1 MQRFHPRPFARRAA
15 VLAAVLAAA
24 VAGRS
29 LAVATRVEGWWPSV
43 LTRLDAIESI
53 VLMLGVVFLS
63 LPSST
68 AAAKN
73 RDRSVWRGVWPLVWR
88 TYLVWWTALAVSI
101 AAGNTILSPARVAA
115 HAIFF
120 RHPGS
125 AGPPPDL
132 AIGWVLSV
140 LLTVVVLLPLW
151 RRAVGALAQRRGNLL
166 SAELTL
172 AAMVAAA
179 GLVVRTTATF
189 VVDPHPYGRLSLLIG
204 QLHLV
209 GAGLAV
215 AALIAHRHRTS
226 TAVVRAAAGAL
237 VLGLLVSFVVLDGG
251 LQTSEASRV
260 LQMLASAFVALGAV
274 VLIAV
279 VPSRRSPGPW
289 VRRIGFVGPA
299 TLVFIGPSLGV
310 IARQYRER
318 IEFRPEGW
326 VLDGSMLAPFI
337 WSACLAVAL
346 ALTVRVLAETPIAG
360 VLRDRRASSPSWG
373 GWVAGVAAGGFVWR
387 IITLLTVAPE
397 RTDGGDPLF
406 YHATANIIAQGRG
419 FPEPLNWIAFARSI
433 PSALHGPLY
442 PVYLS
447 IWSRLGATTY
457 FDQKMAS
464 ILVGTATIVVA
475 ALLARRVAGRGA
487 GLAAAVLVALYPHLW
502 LIDGVMFPEGLMVL
516 LCGLVILAAYRWRD
530 THALSMALAMGGL
543 IGLAAL
549 TRGEGLFLSVLLVVP
564 WILGDK
570 RLTWKRR
577 IRDLVL
583 AGVACVVVL
592 APWMLYNLP
601 RFEVFVP
608 LSTNGNELHV
618 YSNCEDVY
626 SGKFLGFWA
635 FECQERIRRES
646 GEPEGDEAEKAVYW
660 RDVGFDYARD
670 NADQLP
676 KVIAARVLRQ
686 WDLFRPFDNASFA
699 AIEGRNVGAAQA
711 GLAMYWAMIPFAA
724 YGIVR
729 VRRRKVPVWPLL
741 SQVAMVTLTAAYAYG
756 TTRFRAPAELTL
768 CVLAGAGLAPLIGR
782 GWRRLAPDGR
792 PHPIGGDDAFV
803 LGGPGLSDIR
813 RGIRR
818 RSTVA
823 AVAVLTVVIVAPLRG
838 LYLAIGSTMEEGFML
853 VFPERVLKGDV
864 PNVDFLHLYG
874 PGSLDVLA
882 ATYWAFGT
890 SLEVERTVGLVQHLG
905 IITAIWTLTRAWGRG
920 IALVSALVCTM
931 IVLTPI
937 GLTALAWNGGVA
949 FGLWSVVF
957 ALRARH
963 SARPTRWWLGAGVL
977 GGLALSYRPD
987 LAVAVVLGLGWLLW
1001 SERARWKYLVLG
1013 GVIGLLPMWVHFAVA
1028 GPRAAFQG
1036 MLFDPVVELR
1046 PGRELPMPPSWNRV
1060 EGALQVI
1067 GENVAP
1073 WWGLPAPR
1081 ASQQLF
1087 LWFVALP
1094 IAAFGVLAV
1103 GVVAHR
1109 RAPLPRTRV
1118 LVAASLFGVG
1128 LLPQALQRPDSAH
1141 LAWVSMVTFALVP
1154 VAVLEII
1161 GRRRATWTPLART
1174 TGIAAA
1180 MALTLLVLCPFYTYR
1195 PYLFHVRQTI
1205 GDAPVGLV
1213 VSRGDR
1219 WFPIGDVRTSIATQE
1234 VIDDLDRL
1242 STPGQRL
1249 LVGPV
1254 DLRQTAYSDVFF
1266 HHLFPDLDPATY
1278 YIEMDPGLANTEG
1291 SSLPDDVASA
1301 DWLILTRFWSGWI
1314 EPNTSIVFGP
1324 DDANVV
1330 VEEQFCL
1337 RGSYQ
1342 RDLIR
1347 LYEKCEGGGAP
1358 GPYEGPYDPTV
1369 DYAVE
1374 VKVPV
1379 PPRSDGTYPPGSP
1392 AAP

>member
-1 MQRFHPRPFARRAA
+1 MQRFHPRLFTRRAT
-15 VLAAVLAAA
+15 VLAAVLA
-24 VAGRS
+24 VASVGRS
-29 LAVATRVEGWWPSV
+29 LASATRVEGWWPSL
-43 LTRLDAIESI
+43 LTRFDAIESLAI
-53 VLMLGVVFLS
+53 VLGVVFLA
-63 LPSST
+63 LPSAT
-68 AAAKN
+68 AAA
-73 RDRSVWRGVWPLVWR
+73 RSRRTSTYGGIWPMVWR

-101 AAGNTILSPARVAA
+101 AAGNSVLSPARVASQA
-115 HAIFF
+115 LVF

-140 LLTVVVLLPLW
+140 LLTVGVLLPLW
-151 RRAVGALAQRRGNLL
+151 RRAVTVVARRRASRLAGEIL
-166 SAELTL
+166 SASGLMVIGLALRVTLELIL
-172 AAMVAAA
+172 
-179 GLVVRTTATF
+179 
-189 VVDPHPYGRLSLLIG
+189 DPHPFGPLSLLIG

-215 AALIAHRHRTS
+215 AALCAHRRELPQLMTRLAA
-226 TAVVRAAAGAL
+226 TAVAAGA
-237 VLGLLVSFVVLDGG
+237 VITVVVLEGG
-251 LQTSEASRV
+251 LQTSDVDRV
-260 LQMLASAFVALGAV
+260 LQLLASSAIAIGTTVLLVA
-274 VLIAV
+274 
-279 VPSRRSPGPW
+279 VPGRRSQGDA
-289 VRRIGFVGPA
+289 RRWIGFVGPA
-299 TLVFIGPSLGV
+299 ALVFVGPALGL

-318 IEFRPEGW
+318 FDLRPDGW
-326 VLDGSMLAPFI
+326 FLDGAMLAPFI
-337 WSACLAVAL
+337 WTMCVTVALVLAVRIL
-346 ALTVRVLAETPIAG
+346 LETPIAG
-360 VLRDRRASSPSWG
+360 LLRDPRGQQPSWAA
-373 GWVAGVAAGGFVWR
+373 WVAGVAGAGFVWR
-387 IITLLTVAPE
+387 VITLLTVAPE

-464 ILVGTATIVVA
+464 ILVGTATIIVA
-475 ALLARRVAGRGA
+475 ALLGRRVAGRGA
-487 GLAAAVLVALYPHLW
+487 GLAAAALVALYPHLW

-516 LCGLVILAAYRWRD
+516 LCGLVMLAAYRYRD
-530 THALSMALAMGGL
+530 THALGMALAMGGL

-564 WILGDK
+564 WILADK
-570 RLTWKRR
+570 QLAWKRR

-646 GEPEGDEAEKAVYW
+646 GEPPGDEAEKAVYW
-660 RDVGFDYARD
+660 RHVGFDYARD

-676 KVIAARVLRQ
+676 KVLAARVLRQ

-741 SQVAMVTLTAAYAYG
+741 SQVAMVTITAAYAYG

-768 CVLAGAGLAPLIGR
+768 CVLAGAGLTPLLAR

-792 PHPIGGDDAFV
+792 DHPIDGSDAFV
-803 LGGPGLSDIR
+803 LGGPGVLNVR
-813 RGIRR
+813 AGLRTRT
-818 RSTVA
+818 TVA
-823 AVAVLTVVIVAPLRG
+823 AVAVLTAVIVAPLRG

-882 ATYWAFGT
+882 AAYWTFGT
-890 SLEVERTVGLVQHLG
+890 SLEVERTVGLAQHLG
-905 IITAIWTLTRAWGRG
+905 IIAAIWTLTRAWGRG

-963 SARPTRWWLGAGVL
+963 SARPARWWLGAGVL

-987 LAVAVVLGLGWLLW
+987 LAVAVVLGLGWLIW
-1001 SERARWKYLVLG
+1001 CERARWRSLLLG
-1013 GVIGLLPMWVHFAVA
+1013 GVIGLLPMWVHFVVA
-1028 GPRAAFQG
+1028 GPRAAIQG
-1036 MLFDPVVELR
+1036 MLLDPVFELR
-1046 PGRELPMPPSWNRV
+1046 PGRELPMPPSWTRV

-1094 IAAFGVLAV
+1094 LAAFGVLAV
-1103 GVVAHR
+1103 AIVAHR
-1109 RAPLPRTRV
+1109 RHALPRTRV
-1118 LVAASLFGVG
+1118 LVAAALFGVG

-1154 VAVLEII
+1154 VAVLEVIA
-1161 GRRRATWTPLART
+1161 RRRATWTPLART
-1174 TGIAAA
+1174 SGIAAA
-1180 MALTLLVLCPFYTYR
+1180 MAVTLLVVCPFYTYR
-1195 PYLFHVRQTI
+1195 PYLFHVRQSV

-1219 WFPIGDVRTSIATQE
+1219 WFPIGDTRTSIATQE
-1234 VIDDLDRL
+1234 VVDDLDRL

-1278 YIEMDPGLANTEG
+1278 YIEMDPGLANTVG
-1291 SSLPDDVASA
+1291 SSLPEDVRSA

-1330 VEEQFCL
+1330 VENEFCL

-1342 RDLIR
+1342 QDLIR

-1358 GPYEGPYDPTV
+1358 GPYEGPYDPSV

>member
-1 MQRFHPRPFARRAA
+1 MQRSHPRPFTRRAT

-29 LAVATRVEGWWPSV
+29 LATATRVEGWWPS
-43 LTRLDAIESI
+43 LLSRFDAIEAI
-53 VLMLGVVFLS
+53 VLVLGVVFVA
-63 LPSST
+63 LPSAR
-68 AAAKN
+68 AAAQG
-73 RDRSVWRGVWPLVWR
+73 RSASLWRGIWPLVWR

-101 AAGNTILSPARVAA
+101 AAGNTILSPARFVS
-115 HAIFF
+115 HALFF

-140 LLTVVVLLPLW
+140 LLTVGVLLPLW
-151 RRAVGALAQRRGNLL
+151 RRAVGVAAERRGGLL
-166 SAELTL
+166 AGELSLAVTL
-172 AAMVAAA
+172 AGV
-179 GLVVRTTATF
+179 GLVVRVVGTF
-189 VVDPHPYGRLSLLIG
+189 VVDPHPYGPLSLVVG
-204 QLHLV
+204 QFHLV

-215 AALIAHRHRTS
+215 AALLAHRH
-226 TAVVRAAAGAL
+226 AVSATIVRGAAGAIAVGAIL
-237 VLGLLVSFVVLDGG
+237 TVALLDGG
-251 LQTSEASRV
+251 LPTTDSSRI
-260 LQMLASAFVALGAV
+260 LQVLASATIAIGVA
-274 VLIAV
+274 VLLATL
-279 VPSRRSPGPW
+279 PSRRTTNVW
-289 VRRIGFVGPA
+289 WHRVGFVGPA
-299 TLVFIGPSLGV
+299 TLVMVGPSLAL

-318 IEFRPEGW
+318 IEFHPDGW
-326 VLDGSMLAPFI
+326 LLDGSMLAPFI
-337 WSACLAVAL
+337 WTMCVAVAL
-346 ALTVRVLAETPIAG
+346 ALAVRILAETPVAG
-360 VLRDRRASSPSWG
+360 LLRDRRSPTPYWAA
-373 GWVAGVAAGGFVWR
+373 WVAGIAAGGFLWR
-387 IITLLTVAPE
+387 IVTLLTVAPE

-447 IWSRLGATTY
+447 IWSRLGATAY

-487 GLAAAVLVALYPHLW
+487 GLAAAALVGLYPHLW

-516 LCGLVILAAYRWRD
+516 LCGLVVLAAYRWRD
-530 THALSMALAMGGL
+530 THALSMALSMGGL

-618 YSNCEDVY
+618 YSNCDDVY

-660 RDVGFDYARD
+660 RHVGFDYARD

-676 KVIAARVLRQ
+676 KVLAARVLRQ
-686 WDLFRPFDNASFA
+686 WDLLRPFDNARFA

-741 SQVAMVTLTAAYAYG
+741 SLAAMVTITAAYAYG
-756 TTRFRAPAELTL
+756 TTRFRAPAELVL
-768 CVLAGAGLAPLIGR
+768 CVLAGAGLAPVLAR

-792 PHPIGGDDAFV
+792 PHPIGGRDAFV
-803 LGGPGLSDIR
+803 VGGPGLR
-813 RGIRR
+813 NVRAGLRR
-818 RSTVA
+818 RSTVG
-823 AVAVLTVVIVAPLRG
+823 AVAVLVAVIVAPLRG

-882 ATYWAFGT
+882 AAYWTFGT
-890 SLEVERTVGLVQHLG
+890 SLEVERTVGLLQHLG
-905 IITAIWTLTRAWGRG
+905 IIAAIWTLTRAWGRG
-920 IALVSALVCTM
+920 IALVSALVCTL

-963 SARPTRWWLGAGVL
+963 SARPARWWLGAGLL

-1001 SERARWKYLVLG
+1001 CERARWKSLVLG
-1013 GVIGLLPMWVHFAVA
+1013 GVIGLLPMWVHFVVA
-1028 GPRAAFQG
+1028 GPQAAIQG
-1036 MLFDPVVELR
+1036 MLLDPVFELR

-1094 IAAFGVLAV
+1094 IAAFGVLAIAI
-1103 GVVAHR
+1103 VAHR
-1109 RAPLPRTRV
+1109 RGPLPRTRV
-1118 LVAASLFGVG
+1118 LVAAALFGVG

-1154 VAVLEII
+1154 VAVLEVIA
-1161 GRRRATWTPLART
+1161 RRRGTWTPIART
-1174 TGIAAA
+1174 AGIGAA
-1180 MALTLLVLCPFYTYR
+1180 MAVTLLVLAPFYTYR
-1195 PYLFHVRQTI
+1195 PYLFHVRQSV

-1219 WFPIGDVRTSIATQE
+1219 WFPIGDLRTSIATQE

-1278 YIEMDPGLANTEG
+1278 YIEMDPGLANTVG
-1291 SSLPDDVASA
+1291 SSLPDDVRSA

-1330 VEEQFCL
+1330 VENEFCL

-1347 LYEKCEGGGAP
+1347 LYERCEGGGAP

-1374 VKVPV
+1374 VRVPV
-1379 PPRSDGTYPPGSP
+1379 PPRSDGTFPPGSP